1 MALAVLLLM
10 VLAGCVPAQD
20 VDFKPVT
27 GFDFKPLGID
37 SRPVKSE
44 ISTYDTTF
52 TASEPSATPEKN
64 WELSLYGTRKGGFK
78 VHPDIKTS
86 KPYFI
91 EFRARSAYSYGHAS
105 VVFGKLDKNGNVPV
119 DRNGVLIPSMV
130 QISGLHPATNDPK
143 QWLKGHSVPVP
154 AETGPSDGDFEDKYV
169 TARYRVDLTEREF
182 REVVRIV
189 GKHKVSYNYWYA
201 PNYSTNCLGYIGSIA
216 KDIGLKV
223 PAVPL
228 LPKDYVKTLR
238 MMNT

>member
-1 MALAVLLLM
+1 MVLFHRFCMALAALMLM
-10 VLAGCVPAQD
+10 VLAGCVPG
-20 VDFKPVT
+20 VDFE
-27 GFDFKPLGID
+27 
-37 SRPVKSE
+37 PVKSE

-52 TASEPSATPEKN
+52 TSREQSATPEKN
-64 WELSLYGTRKGGFK
+64 WELSLYGIKRGGFR

-86 KPYFI
+86 KKPYFI

-130 QISGLHPATNDPK
+130 QISGLHPATSDPK
-143 QWLKGHSVPVP
+143 QWLKGHSIPVP

-169 TARYRVDLTEREF
+169 TARYQVNLTEQEF
-182 REVVRIV
+182 REVVKIV

-216 KDIGLKV
+216 KDMGLKV

-228 LPKDYVKTLR
+228 LPKDYVKTLKI
-238 MMNT
+238 MNT